1 MFLRC
6 IKSDI
11 RKIHNKF
18 KFKKQVV
25 MRQKY
30 KEDCKKATHCHI
42 CKFYLGEDK
51 AQKYREDCKKATH
64 CHICKFYLGEDK
76 AIDHFHSRGIFRVQH
91 MINAI

>member
-51 AQKYREDCKKATH
+51 A
-64 CHICKFYLGEDK
+64 
-76 AIDHFHSRGIFRVQH
+76 IDHFHSRGIFRVQH